1 VTWYPAT
8 ALVAGAVGLLTG
20 ALMPRV
26 IARLPEPATVPDDEP
41 DLVPADDE
49 ADFARPV
56 DEPKELYR
64 DLAARPG
71 LAWKLGVACAVA
83 AGLLG
88 ARVGWHPALL
98 FLVYLVP
105 VCVALSVVDWRTRY
119 LPSRLIVPSYLVVGV
134 LVLVAAMLVRDWRV
148 LELAGIGWLGTFAFY
163 FVLWFVNPRAMAY
176 GDVRLAGL
184 LGMALGAVG
193 VAQLVLG
200 VFTGFVLLGVGGVLL
215 SVLRVFHRRHVPF
228 GPFMVG
234 GAWLALVIPLQLAA
248 AYGWVELALVSA
260 VTRLVDAF

>member
-8 ALVAGAVGLLTG
+8 ALVAGVVGLVAG
-20 ALMPRV
+20 ALVPRV
-26 IARLPEPATVPDDEP
+26 IARLPEPDPVPADEP
-41 DLVPADDE
+41 DLVPPAAAAE
-49 ADFARPV
+49 SARPAAA
-56 DEPKELYR
+56 PTPPTR
-64 DLAARPG
+64 APAAGPGRPWTLAAP
-71 LAWKLGVACAVA
+71 CAGA
-83 AGLLG
+83 AGLIG

-119 LPSRLIVPSYLVVGV
+119 LPSRLIVPSYLVVGA
-134 LVLVAAMLVRDWRV
+134 LVLLAALLVRDWRV
-148 LELAGIGWLGTFAFY
+148 LELAAIGWLGTFAFY

-193 VAQLVLG
+193 PGRLVLG
-200 VFTGFVLLGVGGVLL
+200 VFTGFVLLGLGGVLL
-215 SVLRVFHRRHVPF
+215 SLLRVFHRTHVPF

-234 GAWLALVIPLQLAA
+234 GAWLAVVIPLQLAA
-248 AYGWVELALVSA
+248 AYGWAELALVSA

>member
-8 ALVAGAVGLLTG
+8 ALVAGAVGLVAG
-20 ALMPRV
+20 ALVPRV
-26 IARLPEPATVPDDEP
+26 IARLPEPDPVPADEP
-41 DLVPADDE
+41 ELVPADDE
-49 ADFARPV
+49 AHFARPV

-64 DLAARPG
+64 DLAALTG
-71 LAWKLGVACAVA
+71 LRWKLAAACAVA

-88 ARVGWHPALL
+88 ARVGWDPALL
-98 FLVYLVP
+98 FLLYLVP

-119 LPSRLIVPSYLVVGV
+119 LPSRLIVPSYLVVGA
-134 LVLVAAMLVRDWRV
+134 LVLLAALLLRDPGV
-148 LELAGIGWLGTFAFY
+148 LATAAIGWLGAFTFY

-193 VAQLVLG
+193 IAHLVLG
-200 VFTGFVLLGVGGVLL
+200 VFTGFVLLGLGGLLL
-215 SVLRVFHRRHVPF
+215 SLLRVFHRKHMPF

-234 GAWLALVIPLQLAA
+234 GAWLAVIIPLQLAT
-248 AYGWVELALVSA
+248 AYGWVELTLVSA
-260 VTRLVDAF
+260 IGRVVGAF

>member
-1 VTWYPAT
+1 MTWYPAT
-8 ALVAGAVGLLTG
+8 ALVAGAVGLVAG
-20 ALMPRV
+20 ALVPRV
-26 IARLPEPATVPDDEP
+26 IARLPEPEPVPEP

-49 ADFARPV
+49 ARFARPV

-71 LAWKLGVACAVA
+71 LPWKLAVACAVA

-119 LPSRLIVPSYLVVGV
+119 LPSRLIVPSYLVVGA
-134 LVLVAAMLVRDWRV
+134 LVTLAALLVRDWRV
-148 LELAGIGWLGTFAFY
+148 LELAVIGWLGTFAFY

-193 VAQLVLG
+193 IAQLVLG
-200 VFTGFVLLGVGGVLL
+200 VFTGFVLLGVGGILL
-215 SVLRVFHRRHVPF
+215 SLLRVFHRKHVPF
-228 GPFMVG
+228 GPFMAG
-234 GAWLALVIPLQLAA
+234 GAWLALVVPLQLAA
-248 AYGWVELALVSA
+248 AYGWVEVALVSA
-260 VTRLVDAF
+260 ITRLVDAL